1 MGDFFFYLTGFVFF
15 LGCRSY
21 VLFPAS
27 VRSLARSLARISPP
41 RVSHSP
47 LLYLSLL
54 SLISHAIPLS
64 GILIVTRSRSSL
76 ALASFLGC
84 LHHFRRRVSISR
96 ILPLC
101 YVRFLLCSTIL
112 CFTFNS
118 FRIAALSFFAIS
130 RFLERILIRSFLSFR
145 CYSRLPSPPPTVFP
159 TLHFLRVIAL
169 SLARPALPSRFI
181 SFFRQSPLHHV
192 RTHVLPVSPSLSLSL
207 PLFPVPTTKNVANVR
222 IDRSLSR
229 ALPPFFTLLQSASPL
244 LYLPLL
250 FSLLYLLLHHLLFN
264 LLRHPLYSSLRSPLP
279 YSPSA
284 LHARTYFFCR

>member
-1 MGDFFFYLTGFVFF
+1 MLFSSSAPPPPPSV
-15 LGCRSY
+15 SY
-21 VLFPAS
+21 P
-27 VRSLARSLARISPP
+27 
-41 RVSHSP
+41 
-47 LLYLSLL
+47 
-54 SLISHAIPLS
+54 PLS
-64 GILIVTRSRSSL
+64 Q
-76 ALASFLGC
+76 SF
-84 LHHFRRRVSISR
+84 
-96 ILPLC
+96 
-101 YVRFLLCSTIL
+101 
-112 CFTFNS
+112 
-118 FRIAALSFFAIS
+118 
-130 RFLERILIRSFLSFR
+130 
-145 CYSRLPSPPPTVFP
+145 
-159 TLHFLRVIAL
+159 AL

-192 RTHVLPVSPSLSLSL
+192 RTHVLPVSPSLSLFL